1 MMACREQAETP
12 ERGSREPVGIGDN
25 TPPLLYRL
33 FLDNII
39 NRKGKGKR
47 FLCRSGER
55 GMNKFRRAAL
65 REIIDKIAD
74 AKDALEMLKD
84 EEEEYRDNMPENL
97 QGSERYQTADE
108 ACDALYEAVSQL
120 EEAGDN
126 IETAVG
132 E

>member
-55 GMNKFRRAAL
+55 GMNMNKVRRAAL
-65 REIIDKIAD
+65 REIIDNIAD
-74 AKDALEMLKD
+74 AKDVLEMLKD
-84 EEEEYRDNMPENL
+84 EEEEY
-97 QGSERYQTADE
+97 
-108 ACDALYEAVSQL
+108 C
-120 EEAGDN
+120 DN

>member
-1 MMACREQAETP
+1 
-12 ERGSREPVGIGDN
+12 
-25 TPPLLYRL
+25 
-33 FLDNII
+33 
-39 NRKGKGKR
+39 
-47 FLCRSGER
+47 
-55 GMNKFRRAAL
+55 MNKVRRAAL

-74 AKDALEMLKD
+74 AKDALEILKD
-84 EEEEYRDNMPENL
+84 EEEEYRDNIPENL
-97 QGSERYQTADE
+97 QGSEQYQTADE

>member
-1 MMACREQAETP
+1 MMAFREQAETP
-12 ERGSREPVGIGDN
+12 EWGSREPVGIGDN
-25 TPPLLYRL
+25 MPPLLYRL
-33 FLDNII
+33 FFDNII

-47 FLCRSGER
+47 FLCRSSER
-55 GMNKFRRAAL
+55 GMNMNKVRRAAL

-74 AKDALEMLKD
+74 AKDALEILKD
-84 EEEEYRDNMPENL
+84 EEEEYRDNIP
-97 QGSERYQTADE
+97 ERYQTADE